1 MEFLTKPAP
10 FVEAVKKL
18 GSKRRVARDLSSAEW
33 REIPTAL
40 RERAFFSAHM
50 ESARWLQQA
59 QNTIRDFLESN
70 RQGVT
75 LPDGT
80 KSTSLKAGG
89 RESFVHQMRAL
100 FGGGPDEGGGAITNT
115 SASTRLRLIFT
126 TQTRQAWGFGHFKE
140 GNQPEILDAWPAQ
153 RFIRGGFVQEPRPLH
168 EANEGA
174 VRLKDDHDFWRS
186 MNQPEIGGFD
196 VPYPPFGFNSQMDVE
211 DVTREEAEALGLLKP
226 GEQIENPEIG
236 FNEQLAASTRGLSP
250 EMIGK
255 LRAGLGEEAVFEK
268 DKVHWLRNPKDG
280 PEVTHKVRWRGEP
293 DPNEAKPEVVLSS
306 LDRQSLNR
314 YTTQQGPKLNARLRA
329 ATETGADL
337 DAVANLRN
345 ALAKLPAYKG
355 EVVRG
360 ATFPP
365 EWIAANLVPGNAIQL
380 EGFTSASITKPY
392 KGNVFFNIRST
403 SGRIIWQHSER
414 PKEREVL
421 FDYGTQFRVLNVV
434 QKGGAW
440 FIDAEEL

>member
-1 MEFLTKPAP
+1 MALHLVFLQLN
-10 FVEAVKKL
+10 V
-18 GSKRRVARDLSSAEW
+18 VA
-33 REIPTAL
+33 AL
-40 RERAFFSAHM
+40 QPH
-50 ESARWLQQA
+50 
-59 QNTIRDFLESN
+59 
-70 RQGVT
+70 
-75 LPDGT
+75 PD
-80 KSTSLKAGG
+80 
-89 RESFVHQMRAL
+89 
-100 FGGGPDEGGGAITNT
+100 
-115 SASTRLRLIFT
+115 
-126 TQTRQAWGFGHFKE
+126 
-140 GNQPEILDAWPAQ
+140 
-153 RFIRGGFVQEPRPLH
+153 
-168 EANEGA
+168 
-174 VRLKDDHDFWRS
+174 
-186 MNQPEIGGFD
+186 
-196 VPYPPFGFNSQMDVE
+196 
-211 DVTREEAEALGLLKP
+211 
-226 GEQIENPEIG
+226 
-236 FNEQLAASTRGLSP
+236 
-250 EMIGK
+250 
-255 LRAGLGEEAVFEK
+255 
-268 DKVHWLRNPKDG
+268 
-280 PEVTHKVRWRGEP
+280 
-293 DPNEAKPEVVLSS
+293 
-306 LDRQSLNR
+306 
-314 YTTQQGPKLNARLRA
+314 LRA